1 MNTFTVRFI
10 EEERPEGV
18 LEGSVG
24 FDRQGNEEDI
34 PKVEDRCSRGAT
46 FRVRAHGQR

>member
-10 EEERPEGV
+10 EEERPEGVLGV

-34 PKVEDRCSRGAT
+34 PKIEDRCS
-46 FRVRAHGQR
+46 